1 MGIKLILTENQLRTL
16 DEQLSQ
22 EMREGSANL
31 SCTDINYHELDQYL
45 GNKNDRKIGFET
57 IVHRVDD
64 YEIAIKHYRTNI
76 LVVDATNIVT
86 INTNGW
92 KTKTTKDRLN
102 QFLNCMRV
110 GIAQKKG
117 EWFIHGSN
125 GSFPYEDG
133 TEVHGG
139 GYILTPS
146 EKKAEQTNLK
156 DKPHIYGDDSEIDPE
171 QRDLYGLQ

>member
-64 YEIAIKHYRTNI
+64 YEIAIRHYRTNI

-92 KTKTTKDRLN
+92 TTKTTKDRLN
-102 QFLNCMRV
+102 QFLKEVVIVFFCKIMSMFYKNTLNM
-110 GIAQKKG
+110 IFMIKKM
-117 EWFIHGSN
+117 FR
-125 GSFPYEDG
+125 
-133 TEVHGG
+133 
-139 GYILTPS
+139 
-146 EKKAEQTNLK
+146 Q
-156 DKPHIYGDDSEIDPE
+156 
-171 QRDLYGLQ
+171 